1 MIVVELKCAH
11 PLMSAEAGITDPASP
26 SREASSS
33 SALSDVPSLSL
44 VNGTGGDI
52 GHTKHPSYV
61 SPQKLQIVKPMEGSV
76 TLLRWKLLATPQLGG
91 ATSFFSDA
99 ELPGVLR
106 KDSGF
111 SRPDSTMMLGVP
123 SQPGRKWHSVSD
135 LSQIGIAVP
144 QSLQWR
150 AASNLEPAAASSPL
164 LTSRGKGVSRPGM
177 RHPTT
182 GSGRLAEREEGGKG
196 LQELLGQ

>member
-1 MIVVELKCAH
+1 MRCFVLFF
-11 PLMSAEAGITDPASP
+11 SAASDG
-26 SREASSS
+26 
-33 SALSDVPSLSL
+33 DV
-44 VNGTGGDI
+44 
-52 GHTKHPSYV
+52 GHMKHPHYV

-111 SRPDSTMMLGVP
+111 SRPDSAMMLGIP

-135 LSQIGIAVP
+135 LSQIGIAP
-144 QSLQWR
+144 AQSLQWKTPPR
-150 AASNLEPAAASSPL
+150 RGAPAIPSSPL
-164 LTSRGKGVSRPGM
+164 LASQRKGFGRPGF
-177 RHPTT
+177 RLPSS
-182 GSGRLAEREEGGKG
+182 GSNRLAEREEGGRG